1 MENISIAEPF
11 KTQNA
16 SNIECVNFSKIYNS
30 KNTIKIKK
38 AQKLLLAT
46 HSGIYLTHFPLKS
59 EQEPIDVWINTLKLG
74 DKKSKHIYIT
84 FGEDLDT
91 SHPQIMGFVAAGL
104 YGTSGLIEYIIR
116 TKEAATKLRG
126 TEIVNKAIEEL
137 NKLNNK
143 MNGKNIDFL
152 YWELNNPQKIAYNE
166 QHPNYMF
173 DCMSPQKRINLIKK
187 NYNGKLIGF
196 DYVQPPL
203 TKSQKTCDTLVLAR
217 IEIIQPDINKNI
229 EQLNQQE
236 AKSLKSYLINFIEV
250 LTQTSAEE
258 VAKQDYKIKNM
269 LDQVDIMIKYNIS
282 PLEEYQ
288 TLQQKRLLK
297 REK

>member
-1 MENISIAEPF
+1 M
-11 KTQNA
+11 
-16 SNIECVNFSKIYNS
+16 
-30 KNTIKIKK
+30 
-38 AQKLLLAT
+38 
-46 HSGIYLTHFPLKS
+46 
-59 EQEPIDVWINTLKLG
+59 
-74 DKKSKHIYIT
+74 
-84 FGEDLDT
+84 
-91 SHPQIMGFVAAGL
+91 
-104 YGTSGLIEYIIR
+104 
-116 TKEAATKLRG
+116 
-126 TEIVNKAIEEL
+126 
-137 NKLNNK
+137 
-143 MNGKNIDFL
+143 
-152 YWELNNPQKIAYNE
+152 
-166 QHPNYMF
+166 
-173 DCMSPQKRINLIKK
+173 
-187 NYNGKLIGF
+187 
-196 DYVQPPL
+196 
-203 TKSQKTCDTLVLAR
+203 LAR